1 MVAMRERNTCI
12 SGATCRCGDAGH
24 HFEPDPCRRKRL
36 QLLAA
41 AAENEG
47 IAALQPAYA
56 LALLGEPDQQR
67 IDLLLRD
74 VRCARRLA
82 YIDALRIAPRE
93 IEHLPR
99 HEAVV
104 QHDIRILQ
112 RAQSPQGEQTRIT
125 RPCTDEHDLTG
136 VLRQIRLV
144 RERTLKTSAR
154 FFALG
159 IDSSGQHVRRDL
171 AVEKALPEASPSARA
186 LQTCLDGCTQRSR
199 QPSERTEARGQ
210 KRLEL
215 LSQPAR
221 QYRRIATAR

>member
-1 MVAMRERNTCI
+1 HTGLPGTGEQLPVRPVRLALAVPGDQRQSLRMVAMRERNTCI

-82 YIDALRIAPRE
+82 YID
-93 IEHLPR
+93 
-99 HEAVV
+99 
-104 QHDIRILQ
+104 
-112 RAQSPQGEQTRIT
+112 
-125 RPCTDEHDLTG
+125 
-136 VLRQIRLV
+136 
-144 RERTLKTSAR
+144 
-154 FFALG
+154 
-159 IDSSGQHVRRDL
+159 
-171 AVEKALPEASPSARA
+171 
-186 LQTCLDGCTQRSR
+186 
-199 QPSERTEARGQ
+199 
-210 KRLEL
+210 
-215 LSQPAR
+215 
-221 QYRRIATAR
+221 